1 MTVRLMKKCLIKNNR
16 SCFARTMGGYFC
28 VLESCFLEI
37 YNVIQK
43 QFVVNCFFNTEI
55 KKCSI
60 LFDNL
65 QFYFLFICINFFHL
79 RYCLDIVGNNLFQMI

>member
-1 MTVRLMKKCLIKNNR
+1 MTVRLIVYMVKNNR

-43 QFVVNCFFNTEI
+43 QFVVNCFLMQKFKKSVKENHKPFKEI
-55 KKCSI
+55 YI
-60 LFDNL
+60 
-65 QFYFLFICINFFHL
+65 HL
-79 RYCLDIVGNNLFQMI
+79 